1 MLDILNII
9 LPVFVV
15 IFIGY
20 AFGKMTKMDI
30 SPVVDIA
37 LYVGVPALV
46 LTTVLDKEIVLL
58 DAGKVWAAALII
70 TFGCGIVAWVVFRIL
85 HQKHSGLYLSISI
98 MNTVN
103 IPFPIIYFT
112 YGSQGLL
119 AATLLFIASFMVMLS
134 LGIYIVAGKQWREGI
149 KEVFRIPLIYAFV
162 IGLLLNL
169 SNVTLHELVIKPL
182 NLLGMMAIPL
192 VLLVLGH
199 NLSKVRINSLP
210 TTLLASFL
218 RMGVGLLF
226 GILCVNLLNIT
237 GIFRSVVI
245 FESVMPSAVMA
256 SVLTAKYNNEA
267 ELVAS
272 VVFTTTVL
280 SLVIIPFL
288 LYILV

>member
-30 SPVVDIA
+30 SPVIDIT
-37 LYVGVPALV
+37 LYVAVPALV
-46 LTTVLDKEIVLL
+46 LTSMLDKEIVLL

-70 TFGCGIVAWVVFRIL
+70 TFGCGIVAWIVFKIL
-85 HQKHSGLYLSISI
+85 HQKHSGLYLAISV

-103 IPFPIIYFT
+103 IPFPIIYLA

-119 AATLLFIASFMVMLS
+119 AATLFFIPSNLVMFS
-134 LGIYIVAGKQWREGI
+134 LGIYIVAGKQWRESV
-149 KEVFRIPLIYAFV
+149 KEVFKIPLINAFV

-169 SNVTLHELVIKPL
+169 SNVTLPELVISPL

-192 VLLVLGH
+192 VLLILGY
-199 NLSKVRINSLP
+199 NLSNVRINSLP
-210 TTLLASFL
+210 TTFLASFL
-218 RMGVGLLF
+218 RMGVGLLL
-226 GILCVNLLNIT
+226 GILSVNLLNIT
-237 GIFRSVVI
+237 GVFKSVVI
-245 FESVMPSAVMA
+245 FDSVMPAAAMA
-256 SVLTAKYNNEA
+256 SVLAAKYNSEA

-272 VVFTTTVL
+272 VVFTTTVM
-280 SLVIIPFL
+280 SLVAIPFL
-288 LYILV
+288 LHILV